1 MPSKH
6 WKEAAMYAEDM
17 ARYDEPW
24 KYWEVRGENSDWLVL
39 GNHPLWDIELIYR
52 RIPRTIRI
60 GEYDV
65 PEPMMKAPRLGQSYF
80 LVNLCAKQD
89 NRKMEDYCWRGDRWD
104 NIWLSHGICHLTSEA
119 AELHAK
125 ALLSFTRRDE

>member
-17 ARYDEPW
+17 ARYDRAW
-24 KYWEVRGENSDWLVL
+24 KYWQTKECNQTNWTNCAGAPQWRDEA
-39 GNHPLWDIELIYR
+39 EYR
-52 RIPRTIRI
+52 RRPRTIRI

-65 PEPMMKAPRLGQSYF
+65 PEPMREAPERNQLYYAADMCGVDSWQWAGDVTDLQLLEF
-80 LVNLCAKQD
+80 GLCHSTK
-89 NRKMEDYCWRGDRWD
+89 
-104 NIWLSHGICHLTSEA
+104 EA